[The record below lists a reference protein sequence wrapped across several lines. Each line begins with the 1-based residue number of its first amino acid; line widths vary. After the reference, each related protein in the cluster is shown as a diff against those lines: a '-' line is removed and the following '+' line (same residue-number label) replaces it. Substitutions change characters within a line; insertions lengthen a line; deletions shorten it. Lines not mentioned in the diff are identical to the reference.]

1 MTVGELSDTLKPD
14 HDFALHV
21 CGQSNDNTLWDV
33 LEGGDEDF
41 LTVRLSVDATTET
54 VWQLVCDRIDD
65 ARSLDRQLQ
74 RIS

>member
-1 MTVGELSDTLKPD
+1 MTVGELSNAVKPD
-14 HDFALHV
+14 HDFGLHV
-21 CGQSNDNTLWDV
+21 RGRSNDGTLWDV
-33 LEGGDEDF
+33 LEGGDEDL